1 MRSDKIEIIKQT
13 KGAFD
18 FLQKLYFEVS
28 YIIKEVE
35 GLLGEQPE
43 EFIIGRPSGYGINTR
58 SSTGLE
64 SNNVNLWLIRKL
76 AVFFVPRT
84 FTEISGGM
92 TNTPFSKDLKVIY
105 LRITLDYKEM
115 MEPVVKAGI
124 LYDFERKEVKSRL
137 LKFENAMGYFEYNSN
152 NFFKTLGNA
161 DYEDNYLKF
170 KLNMFES
177 KLFDLNSGDD
187 VAKNLVEPM
196 IELFR
201 KTQMNIGG

>member
-1 MRSDKIEIIKQT
+1 MSDKNEIIKQT

-76 AVFFVPRT
+76 AVFFVPRAS
-84 FTEISGGM
+84 TEISGGM
-92 TNTPFSKDLKVIY
+92 TNTQFSKDLKVIY
-105 LRITLDYKEM
+105 LRITLDDKEM
-115 MEPVVKAGI
+115 TEPVVKAGI
-124 LYDFERKEVKSRL
+124 LYDLERKEVKSRL
-137 LKFENAMGYFEYNSN
+137 LKFENAMAHFEYNGN
-152 NFFKTLGNA
+152 NFFKMLGNT

-170 KLNMFES
+170 KVNMFER

-187 VAKNLVEPM
+187 VAKMLVGPM
-196 IELFR
+196 VELFR
-201 KTQMNIGG
+201 KTQMANR